1 VPPNVNII
9 PFKGDERRVL
19 FNLDSNTGDFYAN
32 PIILEPDDLQQF
44 QLQALGDGAN
54 PDADPDSPE
63 RLIRFKNDDPVNV
76 FEVFR
81 ISQPPMSWES
91 FYNQKVT
98 RINSDSTSA
107 AYIDQITPNQKY
119 YYTFRCEDMHGHV
132 SNPTHVYEVELVSDI
147 DMVYLKSRVYDFNES
162 VLPRPKTKSLKK
174 RIQISPAFEQ
184 TLFPLPE
191 SGQSADYNVDDTAPT
206 EHPLWDKKFKIRVT
220 SKSTGRAVEINFK
233 FNKKVLEIDN
243 PCDLDAQEVN
253 EELIFEAPER
263 AIADAPGVGQP
274 TPAAAN
280 VGTDNAAQTQGRIL
294 SRLQDDSGA
303 ASGATRRRGEG
314 NAQRTQQDIAE
325 AEREFY
331 ETQEAQEK
339 MRQLEKMKDAG
350 VDAKSATDR
359 QRAGSLTSI
368 LTDE

>member
-1 VPPNVNII
+1 
-9 PFKGDERRVL
+9 
-19 FNLDSNTGDFYAN
+19 
-32 PIILEPDDLQQF
+32 
-44 QLQALGDGAN
+44 
-54 PDADPDSPE
+54 
-63 RLIRFKNDDPVNV
+63 
-76 FEVFR
+76 
-81 ISQPPMSWES
+81 M
-91 FYNQKVT
+91 
-98 RINSDSTSA
+98 
-107 AYIDQITPNQKY
+107 
-119 YYTFRCEDMHGHV
+119 
-132 SNPTHVYEVELVSDI
+132 
-147 DMVYLKSRVYDFNES
+147 
-162 VLPRPKTKSLKK
+162 
-174 RIQISPAFEQ
+174 
-184 TLFPLPE
+184 
-191 SGQSADYNVDDTAPT
+191 
-206 EHPLWDKKFKIRVT
+206 
-220 SKSTGRAVEINFK
+220 
-233 FNKKVLEIDN
+233 
-243 PCDLDAQEVN
+243 
-253 EELIFEAPER
+253 IFEAQER

-274 TPAAAN
+274 TPAAAK

>member
-1 VPPNVNII
+1 
-9 PFKGDERRVL
+9 
-19 FNLDSNTGDFYAN
+19 
-32 PIILEPDDLQQF
+32 
-44 QLQALGDGAN
+44 
-54 PDADPDSPE
+54 
-63 RLIRFKNDDPVNV
+63 
-76 FEVFR
+76 
-81 ISQPPMSWES
+81 
-91 FYNQKVT
+91 
-98 RINSDSTSA
+98 
-107 AYIDQITPNQKY
+107 
-119 YYTFRCEDMHGHV
+119 
-132 SNPTHVYEVELVSDI
+132 
-147 DMVYLKSRVYDFNES
+147 
-162 VLPRPKTKSLKK
+162 LKK